1 VTEDAAGRRAA
12 ISGRT
17 FPGGPPLADVVRA
30 RLAAARERVDRAA
43 VRAGRDPAA
52 VEILVAV
59 KYVAAADIPTLAD
72 AGVTLVGE
80 NRAQDL
86 VEKVARAP
94 GRLRWHFIG
103 ALQSRKVRQIV
114 PHVEL
119 IHSVATDSALR
130 ELGRHA
136 PPSFEIL
143 VEVNVAGDAGKAGI
157 APAEL
162 DAFIARSPVAVTG
175 LMTMPPFATD
185 AEASRGHFRALARLA
200 RERGLPRLSMGTSQD
215 FEVAVEEGATIVRIG
230 TTIVG

>member
-1 VTEDAAGRRAA
+1 MAALSVEAVRRN
-12 ISGRT
+12 
-17 FPGGPPLADVVRA
+17 
-30 RLAAARERVDRAA
+30 LAAARERVERAA
-43 VRAGRDPAA
+43 QRAGRDPAG

-59 KYVAAADIPTLAD
+59 KYVGARDIETLAD

-86 VEKVARAP
+86 LEKVARAP

-119 IHSVATDSALR
+119 IHSVASDSVLR

-136 PPSFEIL
+136 PPGFEIL
-143 VEVNVAGDAGKAGI
+143 VEVNVAGEAGKAGI
-157 APAEL
+157 DPREL
-162 DAFIARSPVAVTG
+162 DAFIARAPVAVVG
-175 LMTMPPFATD
+175 LMTMPPLAAD
-185 AEASRGHFRALARLA
+185 PLASRPHFAALARLA
-200 RERGLPRLSMGTSQD
+200 AERGLPQLSMGTSQD

-230 TTIVG
+230 TIILGDRDTVR

>member
-1 VTEDAAGRRAA
+1 MAAVTTE
-12 ISGRT
+12 T
-17 FPGGPPLADVVRA
+17 VRA
-30 RLAAARERVDRAA
+30 NLAAVRERIDRAA
-43 VRAGRDPAA
+43 ARAGRDGAG

-59 KYVAAADIPTLAD
+59 KYVGVEDIDTLAD

-86 VEKVARAP
+86 IAKAQRAR

-103 ALQSRKVRQIV
+103 ALQSRKVKLIV

-119 IHSVATDSALR
+119 IHSVATESVLL

-136 PPSFEIL
+136 PAGFEIL
-143 VEVNVAGDAGKAGI
+143 VEVNVSGEEGKAGV

-162 DAFIARSPVAVTG
+162 DAFIARAPVAVVG
-175 LMTMPPFATD
+175 LMTMPPLAAD
-185 AEASRGHFRALARLA
+185 PQRSRPYFVRLAQLA
-200 RERGLPRLSMGTSQD
+200 RERGLRTLSMGTSQD

-230 TTIVG
+230 TTIVA